1 MMYESFHICM
11 TREALEWLQR
21 ALERCDTLTAPV
33 HAQHELICLRNEIRA
48 RLQHIDAD
56 IPGGEPTDAEL
67 LA

>member
-1 MMYESFHICM
+1 MMYEKFDLCM

-21 ALERCDTLTAPV
+21 AIEGCDALAAPV

-48 RLQHIDAD
+48 RLQHIDAG

-67 LA
+67 LS